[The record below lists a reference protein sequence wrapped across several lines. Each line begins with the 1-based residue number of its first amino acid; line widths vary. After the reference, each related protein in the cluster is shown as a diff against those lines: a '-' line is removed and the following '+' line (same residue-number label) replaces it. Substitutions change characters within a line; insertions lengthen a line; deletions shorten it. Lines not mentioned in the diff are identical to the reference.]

1 MRLKITYL
9 TVLSV
14 VLAVTLIAS
23 APPHGARAEGAGRT
37 DILLLLDTSGSME
50 GALGPAV
57 SDVQEIS
64 DRVRDELGDVAFGVA
79 QVRDYPI
86 SIFENSG
93 SGDVPYQVIQPITG
107 DRESLASSL
116 GSLFAT
122 GGGDAP
128 EAYGR
133 ALRDADNGAGL
144 GWRPGAR
151 RLVILVADNV
161 PHDDDLNWGIP
172 EAAQAFSSPF
182 DTLRD
187 PGDDA
192 IVGTGDDIDWQG
204 LLTQLNEH
212 GLPLMFVLFEG
223 DEDLLPY
230 WQTWAGWTGGA
241 AATAET
247 ANLASIVVE
256 LARRGATGV
265 LPQCPPGQSRD
276 EARRCRPYSD
286 WLGYSFENGNLPAW
300 ARSDRLGRD
309 DVLTKEIVQRTFS
322 DARSPAWWAYR
333 GQDPRQGWW
342 EDMEGF
348 VCYGMALSG
357 GRLSTGLQPFRSSAD
372 GRSAASWDVSR
383 TPLLPGPVSGSDTT
397 YKRELLQTLAT
408 DFISQDST
416 EAKAALLDQ
425 ERYFP
430 SRAKSGG
437 AAAAMRSQLESVMSS
452 GRGNVGSSSL
462 ASERPAGLALVAMW
476 GPHGGGHAVV
486 AYNVRDT
493 GGGGFQIDVWDNEEP
508 GKVNWI
514 PVSSDGSW
522 SYGPAHWSNGPGT
535 LLFLPEYPARGLHL
549 DRGGTTATGREVT
562 IADVPADATGV
573 HASAETSDGAR
584 TDVHVQPDLLAP
596 GADAGSAVVTDGSR
610 LQLTL
615 TGAQASATARGSGTI
630 LDAEGLTGGN
640 PGAATIDYDVERAT
654 VETKSPETGTLAVT
668 RGSFH
673 VSSTG
678 ASGLGMSRAG
688 TTTVKSRRGGRV
700 ALVVSSAIGGSL
712 RSATFGL
719 LVPHN
724 GSFRITGRQAK
735 GAIRHGGHLGVIVRS
750 GKGKRAVQVV
760 AHPVAHSYGL
770 RAKVRVKHHHATVA
784 LSALRRLPKGSEG
797 LVRWTV
803 SKGKRVLR
811 RRSIQLE
818 HPRTGHALGKIQ
830 LPKAAIHGA
839 FVKAVV
845 HVVVKRPG
853 PAELIAAASYRIG
866 AHQRHG
872 APRSAG

>member
-1 MRLKITYL
+1 MRLKIACL
-9 TVLSV
+9 TALSV
-14 VLAVTLIAS
+14 VFAAMLIAS
-23 APPHGARAEGAGRT
+23 ASPPGARAEGSGRT

-50 GALGPAV
+50 GALGSAV

-64 DRVRDELGDVAFGVA
+64 DRVRSELGDVEFGVA

-86 SIFENSG
+86 SIFENGG
-93 SGDVPYQVIQPITG
+93 SGDLPYEVVQPITG
-107 DRESLASSL
+107 DRGSVASAL
-116 GSLFAT
+116 GSLFAG

-133 ALRDADNGAGL
+133 ALRDADSGSGL

-161 PHDDDLNWGIP
+161 PHDDDLNWGVP
-172 EAAQAFSSPF
+172 ESAQAFPSPF
-182 DTLRD
+182 DTIRD
-187 PGDDA
+187 PGDDE

-223 DEDLLPY
+223 AEDLLPY

-241 AATAET
+241 AATAESG
-247 ANLASIVVE
+247 NLVSTVVE
-256 LARRGATGV
+256 LARRGATAA

-286 WLGYSFENGNLPAW
+286 WLGYSFKNGNLPAW

-322 DARSPAWWAYR
+322 DVKFPAWWAFWR
-333 GQDPRQGWW
+333 EDPRQGWW

-357 GRLSTGLQPFRSSAD
+357 GRFSTALQPFRSSPD
-372 GRSAASWDVSR
+372 GRSAASWEVSR
-383 TPLLPGPVSGSDTT
+383 TPLLPGPVTGTDTI

-408 DFISQDST
+408 DYISQEST

-425 ERYFP
+425 ERYFA

-437 AAAAMRSQLESVMSS
+437 AAAAMRSQLESVMAS

-514 PVSSDGSW
+514 PVSADGSW
-522 SYGPAHWSNGPGT
+522 SYGPAHWTGGPGS

-549 DRGGTTATGREVT
+549 DRGGTTASGREVT
-562 IADVPADATGV
+562 IADVPAGATVV
-573 HASAETSDGAR
+573 HAGAETSDGAR
-584 TDVHVQPDLLAP
+584 TDVHVQPNLLAP

-615 TGAQASATARGSGTI
+615 TDRRAGATARGSGTI
-630 LDAEGLTGGN
+630 LDAEGLTGGT
-640 PGAATIDYDVERAT
+640 PGAAEIDYDVDRGT
-654 VETKSPETGTLAVT
+654 IETQSPDTGTLAVT
-668 RGSFH
+668 RGRLH
-673 VSSTG
+673 VSSSG
-678 ASGLGMSRAG
+678 ASGLGMSGTG
-688 TTTVKSRRGGRV
+688 TTTVKSRRGGHV
-700 ALVVSSAIGGSL
+700 ALVVSSAVDGSL

-719 LVPHN
+719 VMPHK
-724 GSFRITGRQAK
+724 GSFKITGHQAK
-735 GAIRHGGHLGVIVRS
+735 GAIRHGGNLGVIVRS
-750 GKGKRAVQVV
+750 SKGKRSVRVV
-760 AHPVAHSYGL
+760 AHPVAHSYSL
-770 RAKVRVKHHHATVA
+770 RASVRVKHRHATVA

-803 SKGKRVLR
+803 SKGKRILR
-811 RRSIQLE
+811 HRSIQLE
-818 HPRTGHALGKIQ
+818 HPRTGHPLGKIR
-830 LPKAAIHGA
+830 LPRAAIHGA
-839 FVKAVV
+839 VVKAVV
-845 HVVVKRPG
+845 RVVVKRPG
-853 PAELIAAASYRIG
+853 PAELVAMGSYRVG
-866 AHQRHG
+866 ARH
-872 APRSAG
+872 RH